1 MLLYIIFFRFFVTS
15 FDHHTPFNALIIFRA
30 GVTLWHIFLVFLP
43 SLVNIDPGYLNQ
55 ITIYSVYNVMKC

>member
-43 SLVNIDPGYLNQ
+43 SLVNIDPG
-55 ITIYSVYNVMKC
+55 